1 MSGGY
6 FDYKQRHIE
15 SIISELSAVIDSD
28 FDNPQAKQKLND
40 GLLVLQAALI
50 YTNRI
55 DYLLSGDDSE
65 QTFLKRLNE
74 DMNNLEDSY
83 DK

>member
-15 SIISELSAVIDSD
+15 SIISELKAIIDLD
-28 FDNPQAKQKLND
+28 FDNPQVKQKLND

-65 QTFLKRLNE
+65 QTFLKRLDE